1 MFVTSRYDDVIVD
14 VAAIIS
20 KLNDAYSMSTEIK
33 YMLKYGV
40 KKIKIEWIS
49 QQE

>member
-20 KLNDAYSMSTEIK
+20 KLNDAYSMSTEITN
-33 YMLKYGV
+33 MSKYGV
-40 KKIKIEWIS
+40 KHIKMNE
-49 QQE
+49 